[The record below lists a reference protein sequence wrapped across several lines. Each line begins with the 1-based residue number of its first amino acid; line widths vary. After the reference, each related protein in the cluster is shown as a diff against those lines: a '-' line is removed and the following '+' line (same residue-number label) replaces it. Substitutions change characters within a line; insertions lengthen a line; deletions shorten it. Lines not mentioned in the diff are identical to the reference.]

1 MSNNY
6 PVHACVSTVAKH
18 IGFWCQHIADVV
30 SPHLLNSGLYR
41 HE

>member
-6 PVHACVSTVAKH
+6 PVHASVTTVAKH
-18 IGFWCQHIADVV
+18 IGLWRQHLADVV
-30 SPHLLNSGLYR
+30 SPHLLYSWLYR